1 MYDDADS
8 GDDSL
13 DTQDFGYGDDP
24 DAAGDGSDTADAGS
38 DYADYGDEENGEGDD
53 SGASW
58 LMGDDVG
65 YGDQGSAADYSG
77 DSFGTGDEMDGLNA
91 QDYGSDD
98 GQEMGKPADPCK
110 GYRAICQKHPAWAG
124 ECRDTVDKAQADAD
138 AHNKTYHG
146 GTPWAGVLD

>member
-1 MYDDADS
+1 MDDDTDS
-8 GDDSL
+8 GGDSL
-13 DTQDFGYGDDP
+13 DTEDFGYGDDS
-24 DAAGDGSDTADAGS
+24 DAADTGSS
-38 DYADYGDEENGEGDD
+38 YADYDGEGDGD
-53 SGASW
+53 DAYG
-58 LMGDDVG
+58 LMGDG
-65 YGDQGSAADYSG
+65 AGDDEQGSSDGYQWDLSQSG
-77 DSFGTGDEMDGLNA
+77 NETDGLNA

-98 GQEMGKPADPCK
+98 GQAMGKPIDPCK